1 MMRFWLDRGCDGFRV
16 CLIKPHRISWG
27 STFES
32 SALDWIKMDVINLL
46 SKTDGLPDAPV
57 IDEGDPTQPASMYYA
72 NGPRVHEY
80 IKEMNQKVL
89 SRRLLPGSHTVN
101 GTHTAITD
109 YDIFTVGEAP
119 FSHSADDLAEYVLP
133 QNRELK
139 TIFQFELMDIDSSD
153 SLEPLIP
160 KPWKLSDLKNVVEKW
175 QTFKREEGFWN
186 TSVAFPPCIRERP
199 SIRS

>member
-1 MMRFWLDRGCDGFRV
+1 
-16 CLIKPHRISWG
+16 
-27 STFES
+27 
-32 SALDWIKMDVINLL
+32 MDVINLL

-57 IDEGDPTQPASMYYA
+57 VDENDPTQPASMHYA

-89 SRRLLPGSHTVN
+89 SRGFLSACPPAS
-101 GTHTAITD
+101 GTDKVSTD

-119 FSHSADDLAEYVLP
+119 FSHSADDLAEYILP

-139 TIFQFELMDIDSSD
+139 TVFQFELMDIDSSD
-153 SLEPLIP
+153 PLAPLIP

-186 TSVAFPPCIRERP
+186 TSVHIPFSCSENRGSLEAN
-199 SIRS
+199 

>member
-1 MMRFWLDRGCDGFRV
+1 
-16 CLIKPHRISWG
+16 
-27 STFES
+27 
-32 SALDWIKMDVINLL
+32 MDVINLL

-57 IDEGDPTQPASMYYA
+57 VDENDATQPASMYYA

-89 SRRLLPGSHTVN
+89 SRELLPASLIAKETHKVN
-101 GTHTAITD
+101 ID

-133 QNRELK
+133 QNKELE
-139 TIFQFELMDIDSSD
+139 TVFQFELMDIDSSD
-153 SLEPLIP
+153 PLEPLTP

-175 QTFKREEGFWN
+175 QTFKRDEGFWN
-186 TSVAFPPCIRERP
+186 TSVCFLFNSTQIAW
-199 SIRS
+199 S

>member
-1 MMRFWLDRGCDGFRV
+1 
-16 CLIKPHRISWG
+16 
-27 STFES
+27 
-32 SALDWIKMDVINLL
+32 MDVINLL
-46 SKTDGLPDAPV
+46 SKTDGLPDVPV
-57 IDEGDPTQPASMYYA
+57 VDEGDPTQPASIYYA

-89 SRRLLPGSHTVN
+89 SRKWSPGSRTAN
-101 GTHTAITD
+101 GTHGTITD

-119 FSHSADDLAEYVLP
+119 FSHSADDLAEYALP

-153 SLEPLIP
+153 PLEPLIP
-160 KPWKLSDLKNVVEKW
+160 KPWELSDLKNVVEKW

-186 TSVAFPPCIRERP
+186 TSVTFLRQIQSPEADY
-199 SIRS
+199 